1 LQKDGPSSLIR
12 VDKDR
17 LERLE
22 GEPWYKEV
30 QELRKAAND
39 YKVGGGQC
47 FGSGSVSGSG
57 SILEPYSIGPLDPD
71 PDP

>member
-1 LQKDGPSSLIR
+1 MQKDGPSSLIR

-39 YKVGGGQC
+39 YKVGGGIALVQGGPGASE
-47 FGSGSVSGSG
+47 GS
-57 SILEPYSIGPLDPD
+57 
-71 PDP
+71 